1 MIIERSFEV
10 FKIVSNGAIGLLDT
24 FRKKIERRI
33 NSISYDWNNFS
44 NIQKRWKTL
53 KLRFESESNEKLIHL
68 KNVICP
74 ILEIEY
80 FNGTYDFGEKLPSID
95 ESLPIKG
102 QQRKNDHFSE
112 IKNGMISQML
122 NSINYR
128 KEELLE
134 KEHSMV
140 WMNGRSSQFR
150 QYRRFIG
157 FNVSESLWS
166 KLVSET

>member
-1 MIIERSFEV
+1 MFSFV
-10 FKIVSNGAIGLLDT
+10 FLKKLLNCTAVGFILFLVKSNGL
-24 FRKKIERRI
+24 FSS
-33 NSISYDWNNFS
+33 NSLS
-44 NIQKRWKTL
+44 NKA
-53 KLRFESESNEKLIHL
+53 NEKLIHL

-140 WMNGRSSQFR
+140 
-150 QYRRFIG
+150 
-157 FNVSESLWS
+157 
-166 KLVSET
+166 